1 MCGIIGYIGT
11 KNTANLLI
19 RGLQRLEYRG
29 YDSAGMAVHNND
41 GSFYV
46 SKEVGRVQEL
56 EKIVDLTQ
64 TEGAGIA
71 HTRWATHGGVTVE
84 NAHPHLSQC
93 GNVVLVHNGIIE
105 NFSPLR
111 QKLQESGYTFQSE
124 TDSEVIAH
132 LIANLYNGH
141 SAFGEKDASVET
153 KGNPLEAIRSALR
166 FTRGTWGV
174 AVMFADI
181 PDEIFAA
188 RNGSPL
194 VIGFDGPSM
203 YLASD
208 PHAIT
213 PHTRQVIFLND
224 GDLAHIYNGDAE
236 IYRLD
241 GGAGQSNIETLE
253 EEWGTGEKGDFP
265 HFMLKEI
272 HEQPEA
278 LRQCIRGRLDFD
290 MGTAKLGGLEI
301 EPDRMHIVN
310 QVLMLGCGT
319 SYYASSVGSVIIEQL
334 ARIPS
339 RAVIASEYRHSNPIV
354 TTEQLFFAVTQSGE
368 TADTLGALKEI
379 ELKGGTV
386 MGVVNVVGST
396 IARRCGR
403 GVYIHSGPEMS
414 VASTKAFSNM
424 VAALALFALQAAR
437 VRHLSMNEGQLF
449 ARSLSEVPDKVEAF
463 LQRTLDGASKV
474 FEALDKVTRWVCESN
489 CTIFL
494 GRGVSSHVAAEGALK
509 LMEVAYVP
517 CIAYPSG
524 ELKHGPIALIEKGTP
539 VIVIAPN
546 DHHKDK
552 TISNLQECKARGARI
567 CLIHTEGDDIA
578 EHGDV
583 SIAVPETMD
592 LCSPFLTVLP
602 LQLLAYKAGLALDR
616 NIDRP
621 RNLAKSVT
629 VD

>member
-1 MCGIIGYIGT
+1 MCGIIGYIGA

-29 YDSAGMAVHNND
+29 YDSAGVAIQNEN

-46 SKEVGRVQEL
+46 SKAVGRVQEL
-56 EKIVDLTQ
+56 EKIVDLSNSV
-64 TEGAGIA
+64 GAGIA

-84 NAHPHLSQC
+84 NAHPHLSSCEQ
-93 GNVVLVHNGIIE
+93 VVLVHNGIIE
-105 NFSPLR
+105 NFSQLKNR
-111 QKLQESGYTFQSE
+111 LHESGHVFKSQ

-132 LIANLYNGH
+132 LVANLYNGH
-141 SAFGEKDASVET
+141 SAFGEENASPNT
-153 KGNPLEAIRSALR
+153 KGEPLEAIRAALR

-174 AVMFADI
+174 AVMFADR
-181 PDEIFAA
+181 PNEIFAA

-224 GDLAHIYNGDAE
+224 GDLAHIYGGDAE
-236 IYRLD
+236 VYRLD
-241 GGAGQSNIETLE
+241 GGAGQSNIEVLE

-290 MGTAKLGGLEI
+290 MGTAKLGGLDI
-301 EPDRMHIVN
+301 DPDKMHTIN

-319 SYYASSVGSVIIEQL
+319 SYYASSVGAGIIEQL

-339 RAVIASEYRHSNPIV
+339 QAVIASEYRHRNPIV
-354 TTEQLFFAVTQSGE
+354 TPQQLFFAVTQSGE

-379 ELKGGTV
+379 QLKGGTV
-386 MGVVNVVGST
+386 MGIVNVVGST

-424 VAALALFALQAAR
+424 VAAMALFALQAAR
-437 VRHLSMNEGQLF
+437 VRHLSISEGQEF
-449 ARSLSEVPDKVEAF
+449 ARSLSAVPDKVEQF
-463 LQRTLDGASKV
+463 LQCTQDGTSTI
-474 FEALDKVTRWVCESN
+474 FEALDKVTRWVCNSN

-494 GRGVSSHVAAEGALK
+494 GRGLSSHVASEGALK

-524 ELKHGPIALIEKGTP
+524 ELKHGPIALIEEGTP
-539 VIVIAPN
+539 VIVIAPD
-546 DHHKDK
+546 DHLKEK
-552 TISNLQECKARGARI
+552 TLSNLQECKARGARI

-583 SIAVPETMD
+583 SIAVPKTSE

-602 LQLLAYKAGLALDR
+602 LQLLAYKAGLALNR

>member
-1 MCGIIGYIGT
+1 MCGIIGYIGA

-29 YDSAGMAVHNND
+29 YDSAGLAVHQGD
-41 GSFYV
+41 SFYI
-46 SKEVGRVQEL
+46 SKQVGRVQEL
-56 EKIVDLTQ
+56 EKIVDLSRSV
-64 TEGAGIA
+64 GAGIA

-84 NAHPHLSQC
+84 NAHPHLAPSQK
-93 GNVVLVHNGIIE
+93 VVLVHNGIIE
-105 NFSPLR
+105 NFAVLKERLSEGGAEF
-111 QKLQESGYTFQSE
+111 ESQ

-132 LIANLYNGH
+132 LIANLYEGK
-141 SAFGEKDASVET
+141 SAFGEVDGSLDT
-153 KGNPLEAIRSALR
+153 QGNPLDSIRAALR

-174 AVMFADI
+174 AVMFADR

-194 VIGFDGPSM
+194 VIGIDGPSM

-224 GDLAHIYNGDAE
+224 GDLAHIYAGDVE

-241 GGAGQSNIETLE
+241 GGAGQSNIEMLE
-253 EEWGTGEKGDFP
+253 DEWGTGEKGDFP

-272 HEQPEA
+272 YEQPEA
-278 LRQCIRGRLDFD
+278 LRHCLRGRLDYD
-290 MGTAKLGGLEI
+290 LGTAKLGGLEL
-301 EPDRMHIVN
+301 EPHVLHNVN
-310 QVLMLGCGT
+310 QVTLLGCGT
-319 SYYASSVGSVIIEQL
+319 AYYASSVGASIIEAL
-334 ARIPS
+334 SRIPS
-339 RAVIASEYRHSNPIV
+339 SAEIASEYRHRNPIV
-354 TTEQLFFAVTQSGE
+354 STNELFFAVTQSGE
-368 TADTLGALKEI
+368 TADTLGALKEVQ
-379 ELKGGTV
+379 LKGGTA

-424 VAALALFALQAAR
+424 VAALSLFALQAGR
-437 VRHLSMNEGQLF
+437 TRHLSMSDGQKFANEL
-449 ARSLSEVPDKVEAF
+449 ASIPDKVEVY
-463 LQRTLDGASKV
+463 LQGMDGVSSSNA
-474 FEALDKVTRWVCESN
+474 EAIDTAVRWVCDSK

-494 GRGVSSHVAAEGALK
+494 GRGVSSHVASEGALK
-509 LMEVAYVP
+509 LMEVAYIP

-524 ELKHGPIALIEKGTP
+524 ELKHGPIALIEEGTP
-539 VIVIAPN
+539 VIVIAP
-546 DHHKDK
+546 DDSLKEK
-552 TISNLQECKARGARI
+552 TISNLEECRARGAKI
-567 CLIHTEGDDIA
+567 CLIHTEGDSIA
-578 EHGDV
+578 QHGDV
-583 SIAVPETMD
+583 SIAIPKSHH
-592 LCSPFLTVLP
+592 LCSPFLSVLP

>member
-1 MCGIIGYIGT
+1 MCGIIGYIGA

-29 YDSAGMAVHNND
+29 YDSAGIAVHTEN
-41 GSFYV
+41 GFYL

-56 EKIVDLTQ
+56 EKIVDLGQ
-64 TEGAGIA
+64 TKGAGIA

-84 NAHPHLSQC
+84 NAHPHLSPC
-93 GNVVLVHNGIIE
+93 EKVVLVHNGIIE
-105 NFSPLR
+105 NFSQLKH
-111 QKLQESGYTFQSE
+111 KLIESGFSFVSQ

-132 LIANLYNGH
+132 LVANLYNGD
-141 SAFGEKDASVET
+141 SAFGEENASPDT
-153 KGNPLEAIRSALR
+153 KGDPLESIRAALR
-166 FTRGTWGV
+166 FARGTWGV
-174 AVMFADI
+174 AVMFADR

-224 GDLAHIYNGDAE
+224 GDLAHIYSGDAE
-236 IYRLD
+236 VYRLD
-241 GGAGQSNIETLE
+241 GGAGQSNIEMLE
-253 EEWGTGEKGDFP
+253 EEWGTGEKGDYP

-278 LRQCIRGRLDFD
+278 LRQCLRGRLDFD
-290 MGTAKLGGLEI
+290 TGTAKLGGLEI
-301 EPDRMHIVN
+301 EPGRMHNLN

-319 SYYASSVGSVIIEQL
+319 SYYASSVGASIIEQL
-334 ARIPS
+334 ARIS
-339 RAVIASEYRHSNPIV
+339 SQAVIASEYRHRNPIV
-354 TTEQLFFAVTQSGE
+354 TPEQLFFAVTQSGE

-379 ELKGGTV
+379 QLKGGTV

-437 VRHLSMNEGQLF
+437 VRHMSIHEGQNF
-449 ARSLSEVPDKVEAF
+449 ARELSEIPDKVSKF
-463 LQRTLDGASKV
+463 LERTKDGSSPIS
-474 FEALDKVTRWVCESN
+474 EALDKVTRWVCDSN

-494 GRGVSSHVAAEGALK
+494 GRGVSSHVASEGALK
-509 LMEVAYVP
+509 LMEVAYIP

-524 ELKHGPIALIEKGTP
+524 ELKHGPIALIEDGTP

-546 DHHKDK
+546 DHLKEK
-552 TISNLQECKARGARI
+552 TLSNLQECKARGAKI

-583 SIAVPETMD
+583 SISVPASMD

-602 LQLLAYKAGLALDR
+602 LQVLAYKAGLALDR